1 MEKKKHV
8 VIAGAGPAGLTAAL
22 ELLRHTNLDV
32 TIFEMSD
39 EIGGISKTVNYKGN
53 RIDIGGH
60 RFFSKSSKIMNWWKE
75 ILPISRDPKTND
87 EVLLVRTRVSRIL
100 FLGKFFSYPLSLT
113 LSTLRNLGLFRLIK
127 ITISYIK
134 SLVFKIKPEN
144 SLEDFFINRFGKE
157 LYSTFFRD
165 YTEKVWGVPCDKI
178 SSKWGAQR
186 IKGLSIITAIVHT
199 IKKPF
204 IRKMNVEQ
212 KNIETSLIEYFLYPK
227 FGPGQLWEKVA
238 SIILDHGGKII
249 HKHQVTGVNV
259 NSKQVSSIL
268 HKNLLTNKIEEIPC
282 DYFISTMPVKDLI
295 RAFKGDVVPNNVSS
309 IAAGLKYRDFITV
322 GLLLKQMKI
331 KNQTKIPTVNN
342 LIPDNWLYIQEPHV
356 KLGRIQ
362 IFNNWSPF
370 LVKNQD
376 NVWIGLEYF
385 CNEGDVLWSKSDKE
399 MIDLGIEE
407 LEKINLI
414 EADKVLDST
423 VIKTLKAYPAYFGDY
438 NSFSVIRSFVDDI
451 SNLFLIGRNGMHRYN
466 NQDHSMLAAMETVRL
481 VKNNITS
488 KSSIWNVNIEEEY
501 LEEK

>member
-1 MEKKKHV
+1 
-8 VIAGAGPAGLTAAL
+8 
-22 ELLRHTNLDV
+22 
-32 TIFEMSD
+32 
-39 EIGGISKTVNYKGN
+39 
-53 RIDIGGH
+53 IGGH